1 MKKKYKIKYKTVFII
16 IFVILVLFCCVR
28 FYSKGYTVTYKV
40 GKEKYEVT
48 EIYTKNAS
56 DEINNYYIE
65 IISNQ
70 VAYGFQFYHRFSK
83 KRKVVEDIITYDGEY
98 QCVLPIIGGKAESDL
113 LCYKDYRYYFY
124 NTIIGKES
132 NLDKFVS
139 ELDDKIYDKN
149 NWIDDKEEE
158 KKENNIVY
166 YPNNKV
172 ENHVFS
178 ITNLKG
184 IYQLLDG
191 IKEIFIFDK
200 DIYQRDLSTFLSR
213 YYVTADYEEKQQFRN
228 FYIIDMING
237 KVETIKAPNYIS
249 FDSYIQG
256 IVDNKIY
263 IYDKDNEKQYMIN
276 PKEKTVKE
284 VGNNKKKIKYYEQNK
299 WEKITTT
306 KANKN
311 LTFNLIEEELEF
323 QKYDEVYHVG
333 GEVSGYYYL
342 LEKQENG
349 YYLYRTPSQ
358 NKKMITYIST
368 VNDTKNIYL
377 LDDYVYFL
385 DGQFIKYYHDTT
397 GVRTLLEYRELEFNK
412 NIIFGVAKN

>member
-1 MKKKYKIKYKTVFII
+1 LLKNIKNAEYWFYIQHFLNTNKI
-16 IFVILVLFCCVR
+16 IF
-28 FYSKGYTVTYKV
+28 
-40 GKEKYEVT
+40 
-48 EIYTKNAS
+48 
-56 DEINNYYIE
+56 
-65 IISNQ
+65 
-70 VAYGFQFYHRFSK
+70 
-83 KRKVVEDIITYDGEY
+83 
-98 QCVLPIIGGKAESDL
+98 L
-113 LCYKDYRYYFY
+113 LLSF
-124 NTIIGKES
+124 
-132 NLDKFVS
+132 L
-139 ELDDKIYDKN
+139 KIF
-149 NWIDDKEEE
+149 
-158 KKENNIVY
+158 
-166 YPNNKV
+166 P
-172 ENHVFS
+172 
-178 ITNLKG
+178 
-184 IYQLLDG
+184 
-191 IKEIFIFDK
+191 
-200 DIYQRDLSTFLSR
+200 
-213 YYVTADYEEKQQFRN
+213 
-228 FYIIDMING
+228 
-237 KVETIKAPNYIS
+237 
-249 FDSYIQG
+249 
-256 IVDNKIY
+256 
-263 IYDKDNEKQYMIN
+263 
-276 PKEKTVKE
+276 
-284 VGNNKKKIKYYEQNK
+284 NNKKKIKYYEQNK

>member
-1 MKKKYKIKYKTVFII
+1 M
-16 IFVILVLFCCVR
+16 
-28 FYSKGYTVTYKV
+28 S
-40 GKEKYEVT
+40 
-48 EIYTKNAS
+48 
-56 DEINNYYIE
+56 
-65 IISNQ
+65 
-70 VAYGFQFYHRFSK
+70 
-83 KRKVVEDIITYDGEY
+83 
-98 QCVLPIIGGKAESDL
+98 
-113 LCYKDYRYYFY
+113 
-124 NTIIGKES
+124 
-132 NLDKFVS
+132 
-139 ELDDKIYDKN
+139 
-149 NWIDDKEEE
+149 
-158 KKENNIVY
+158 
-166 YPNNKV
+166 
-172 ENHVFS
+172 
-178 ITNLKG
+178 
-184 IYQLLDG
+184 
-191 IKEIFIFDK
+191 
-200 DIYQRDLSTFLSR
+200 
-213 YYVTADYEEKQQFRN
+213 QFRN

-276 PKEKTVKE
+276 SKEKTVKE

-342 LEKQENG
+342 LEKQETG
-349 YYLYRTPSQ
+349 YHLYRTPSQ

>member
-1 MKKKYKIKYKTVFII
+1 M
-16 IFVILVLFCCVR
+16 
-28 FYSKGYTVTYKV
+28 
-40 GKEKYEVT
+40 
-48 EIYTKNAS
+48 
-56 DEINNYYIE
+56 
-65 IISNQ
+65 
-70 VAYGFQFYHRFSK
+70 AYGFQFYHRFSK

-139 ELDDKIYDKN
+139 ELDNKIYDKN

-191 IKEIFIFDK
+191 VKEISIFDK

-276 PKEKTVKE
+276 SKEKTVKE

-342 LEKQENG
+342 LEKQETG
-349 YYLYRTPSQ
+349 YHLYRTPSQ